1 MHTRTTFNLSVPED
15 YRFSANLGYL
25 TRSPKECLHR
35 IRDDCLYKALPLS
48 GTPVVEIRAARN
60 GGGLDVTLIGDS
72 GEPHTAGFPGEP
84 HPGGDVRAAA
94 AAYIR
99 DWLDLDADLG
109 PFYRLAET
117 DPILVAAASAHRGL
131 RLIGIPDLYEAI
143 AWGIL
148 GQQINLAFAYT
159 LKARLVE
166 AYGGRVVRGG
176 ETYWTFPEPRIIAGL
191 QVGDL
196 APLQL
201 TVRKCEYL
209 IHTADLISKGAIS
222 KEMLSGLGYREA
234 EKALVRI
241 RGIGPWTANYVL
253 MRCLRMKDAFP
264 IDDVGLHHAIRHVT
278 GSDAKPP
285 REEILRLSAG
295 WRGWESYATFYLW
308 RLLY

>member
-1 MHTRTTFNLSVPED
+1 MPYEPTLTLATPED

-25 TRSPKECLHR
+25 MRSPKECLHL
-35 IRDDCLYKALPLS
+35 IRDGRLYKALPLD
-48 GTPVVEIRAARN
+48 GTPVLEIGADDDNRLLVAFADDR
-60 GGGLDVTLIGDS
+60 GVPS
-72 GEPHTAGFPGEP
+72 E
-84 HPGGDVRAAA
+84 DVRAASL
-94 AAYIR
+94 AYIR
-99 DWLDLDADLG
+99 EWLDLDTDLE
-109 PFYRLAET
+109 PFYRLAAD
-117 DPILVAAASAHRGL
+117 DPILAAAASMHKGL
-131 RLIGIPDLYEAI
+131 RLIGIPDLFEAM

-166 AYGGRVVRGG
+166 AYGTPVSCAGD
-176 ETYWTFPEPRIIAGL
+176 TCWTFPQPEVIAGL
-191 QVGDL
+191 EVKDL
-196 APLQL
+196 LPLKL
-201 TVRKCEYL
+201 TVKKCEYL
-209 IHTADLISKGAIS
+209 IHAAELIAGGALSKGRLQ
-222 KEMLSGLGYREA
+222 ELGYREA

-264 IDDVGLHHAIRHVT
+264 IDDVGLHHALRHVT
-278 GSDAKPP
+278 GSDAKPS

>member
-1 MHTRTTFNLSVPED
+1 MPYEPTLTLATPED

-25 TRSPKECLHR
+25 MRSPKECLHH
-35 IRDDCLYKALPLS
+35 IRDERLYKALPLE
-48 GTPVVEIRAARN
+48 GTPVVEIGSASDGA
-60 GGGLDVTLIGDS
+60 LLVAFAGDRGS
-72 GEPHTAGFPGEP
+72 PSEQ
-84 HPGGDVRAAA
+84 VRESAV
-94 AAYIR
+94 AYIR
-99 DWLDLDADLG
+99 EWLDLDTDLA
-109 PFYRLAET
+109 PFYRLAAE
-117 DPILVAAASAHRGL
+117 DPILAAAASMHRGL
-131 RLIGIPDLYEAI
+131 RLVGIPDLFEAM

-166 AYGGRVVRGG
+166 AYGGRIACDGNA
-176 ETYWTFPEPRIIAGL
+176 YWTFPQPEVIAGL
-191 QVGDL
+191 EVKDL
-196 APLQL
+196 LPLKL
-201 TVRKCEYL
+201 TVKKCEYL
-209 IHTADLISKGAIS
+209 IHAAALIAGGTLSKG
-222 KEMLSGLGYREA
+222 MLQELGYREA

-278 GSDAKPP
+278 GSNAKPP